1 MEDGSVVATKLTF
14 YPFLSHRLAG
24 MRLHSAF
31 GRSGVWL
38 SIYVLC
44 VAFVCSFI
52 LFEVLDIDGSDFPT
66 GSAPTAVRTAEPPHD
81 EIKRALL
88 PTASDLHVLAAVP
101 ATRQRECVAALAD
114 SAALQPSPFLSPRA
128 YKPLLPRASLSDIPP
143 SA

>member
-1 MEDGSVVATKLTF
+1 
-14 YPFLSHRLAG
+14 
-24 MRLHSAF
+24 MRPHSAL

-44 VAFVCSFI
+44 VVFVCSFI

-88 PTASDLHVLAAVP
+88 PMASDLRVLAAVQ
-101 ATRQRECVAALAD
+101 ATRQRDCVAALAD